1 MGSFRLSLCTKSVVE
16 ILLSFL
22 SLLFCFFSCA
32 AEFSIRISSKV
43 LGGEKNR
50 KIEARKKRDTR
61 HQCRTATEAD
71 RREETDGRWARQG
84 RESFKG
90 GFGWVALIIGFFFSE
105 IPRIF
110 LNLLVLMNF
119 VIFVN
124 FLIFI
129 FELPAWYLWITWYI
143 WISCLIFINFL
154 IFMNFLIF
162 INFLIFMNFSDLF
175 LIFLV

>member
-1 MGSFRLSLCTKSVVE
+1 MYSSGREFWSVLGCLVYAFFSRFFLFSHFSHFSLLFYFVSFQSVLVRDPIRTPTLQACIGSLYTDNSFVGSFRLSLCTKSVVE

-90 GFGWVALIIGFFFSE
+90 GFG
-105 IPRIF
+105 
-110 LNLLVLMNF
+110 
-119 VIFVN
+119 
-124 FLIFI
+124 
-129 FELPAWYLWITWYI
+129 
-143 WISCLIFINFL
+143 
-154 IFMNFLIF
+154 
-162 INFLIFMNFSDLF
+162 
-175 LIFLV
+175 